1 MKEKRTRKNQ
11 DRNPVKCNAVD
22 CVGEHVLFHCIE
34 IVGVEYQLHAI
45 AAVGI
50 SSAINEALK
59 RRRKR
64 SPDIQSDC
72 ALSWCMVQES
82 TEDGWAGKVGGGG
95 LDNLKRWWIGNTV
108 VVHFKDFPDAR
119 NNVHNVT
126 GFKVKVLNLIETMVR

>member
-11 DRNPVKCNAVD
+11 NRNPVKCNAVD
-22 CVGEHVLFHCIE
+22 RVGEVGEHVLFHCIE
-34 IVGVEYQLHAI
+34 IVGVEYQLHGI

-72 ALSWCMVQES
+72 ALSWCVVQES
-82 TEDGWAGKVGGGG
+82 TEDDWADKDSGGGF
-95 LDNLKRWWIGNTV
+95 DNLEGWWIGNTA
-108 VVHFKDFPDAR
+108 VVHFKDLFHA
-119 NNVHNVT
+119 
-126 GFKVKVLNLIETMVR
+126 

>member
-11 DRNPVKCNAVD
+11 DRNPVKCNVVD

-34 IVGVEYQLHAI
+34 IVGVEYQLHVI

-82 TEDGWAGKVGGGG
+82 TEDDRADKADSGGG
-95 LDNLKRWWIGNTV
+95 LDNLEGWWIGNTV
-108 VVHFKDFPDAR
+108 VVHFKDLFHAWE
-119 NNVHNVT
+119 NVHDVG
-126 GFKVKVLNLIETMVR
+126 GFKVQRCLA